1 MSNLY
6 MEIIFMN
13 AENSNFVLTL
23 LHRLD
28 LRSSIKR
35 VALQNFVYLLR
46 IERTVQK
53 QKFQSNSCN
62 VE

>member
-1 MSNLY
+1 
-6 MEIIFMN
+6 MN

-35 VALQNFVYLLR
+35 VALQNFVYLLHM
-46 IERTVQK
+46 ERTVQK
-53 QKFQSNSCN
+53 QKFQSNSFN
-62 VE
+62 EE